1 MQIQACPKMDRPKST
16 KTAFWH
22 KSGPDLC
29 RSYVAE
35 PLWEPLI
42 RLDKIR
48 DVLDSIVAPDTGVAR
63 VWRKG
68 ATQGYDAKGM
78 SQGYDAKL

>member
-1 MQIQACPKMDRPKST
+1 MQIQACPNKAHPKST

-22 KSGPDLC
+22 KSGPDLR

-78 SQGYDAKL
+78 TQERDTRV